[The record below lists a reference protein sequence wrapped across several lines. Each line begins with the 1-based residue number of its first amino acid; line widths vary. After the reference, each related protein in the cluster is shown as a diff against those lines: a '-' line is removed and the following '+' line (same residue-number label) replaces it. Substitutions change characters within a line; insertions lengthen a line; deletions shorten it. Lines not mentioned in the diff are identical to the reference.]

1 GPDNVSLSRGERHFY
16 LNEHDIF
23 TTECL
28 ANCYPNCI
36 FVWKGR
42 VTIESQNL
50 HITFESSKAGQYA
63 CHVTNQQTNITLIS
77 DPITLHHNKE

>member
-1 GPDNVSLSRGERHFY
+1 MAVVYITLTSQFHFLIHFVSDGPDNVSLSRGERHFY

-50 HITFESSKAGQYA
+50 HITFESSKAG
-63 CHVTNQQTNITLIS
+63 
-77 DPITLHHNKE
+77 